1 MNVSIANL
9 FKVPEIRNKIL
20 FTLGLLFI
28 YRIGFYIPL
37 PGVNADKI
45 FEGLGSTDGVGRLF
59 GMMNV
64 LTGGSLQSATLFSL
78 GVMPYISASIIFSL
92 LTKAVPTLE
101 KIAKDFKILVV
112 TFHAVRRFHAP
123 GAMRWEGVLTPYNGI
138 PP

>member
-20 FTLGLLFI
+20 ITLGLLLI

-101 KIAKDFKILVV
+101 KIAKEGASGQRKINQYTRLATVLSCLVQSWFV
-112 TFHAVRRFHAP
+112 
-123 GAMRWEGVLTPYNGI
+123 
-138 PP
+138 